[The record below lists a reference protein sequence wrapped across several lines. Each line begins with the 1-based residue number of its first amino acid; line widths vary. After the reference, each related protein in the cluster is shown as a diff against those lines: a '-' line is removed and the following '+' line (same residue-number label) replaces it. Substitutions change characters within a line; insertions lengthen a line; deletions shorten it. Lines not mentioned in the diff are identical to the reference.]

1 MNTMGVYSAVCNDDD
16 KTCKNPDKVAI
27 PRGANSEGKPREA
40 TKGIIII
47 NMIIII
53 HHPYDN

>member
-47 NMIIII
+47 
-53 HHPYDN
+53 